1 MSETIVLPDSLR
13 LPQMVEIQTL
23 LAAALEKNA
32 TLELSVPDGA
42 QADLSFV
49 QLIEAARSSAGERA
63 SKLRLTAPAKGTLL
77 DVLKRGGFLEE
88 ASPSADF
95 WLCKE
100 TI

>member
-23 LAAALEKNA
+23 LVDALRKSA

-49 QLIEAARSSAGERA
+49 QLIEAARSSAGDGA
-63 SKLRLTAPAKGTLL
+63 KALRLKAPANGALL

-95 WLCKE
+95 WLCRE
-100 TI
+100 AM